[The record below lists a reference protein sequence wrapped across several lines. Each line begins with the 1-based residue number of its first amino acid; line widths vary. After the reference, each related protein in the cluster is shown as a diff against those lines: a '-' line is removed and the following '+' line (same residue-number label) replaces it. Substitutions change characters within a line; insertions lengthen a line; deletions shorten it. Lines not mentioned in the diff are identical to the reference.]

1 MEETMT
7 KETVEILYNPR
18 CSKCRGALALLQ
30 EKQNIQ
36 IHIREYLKDP
46 LDEEE
51 IRSLL
56 ELVEPLSLLRQKEDD
71 FTPWRNEAESLTG
84 EQVLEI
90 LLTHPHLL
98 ERPVVI
104 RGNKGVIAR
113 PPERL
118 ETLFT

>member
-1 MEETMT
+1 MT

-36 IHIREYLKDP
+36 IQIREYLKEP
-46 LDEEE
+46 LNEEE
-51 IRSLL
+51 IRALFK
-56 ELVEPLSLLRQKEDD
+56 LVEPLSLVRQKESD
-71 FTPWRNEAESLTG
+71 FEPWRNQEESLTE
-84 EQVLEI
+84 EQILQI
-90 LLTHPHLL
+90 LLQHPHLL

-104 RGNKGVIAR
+104 RGGVGVIAR
-113 PPERL
+113 PPEQL